1 MLNAQ
6 ALPTLLEA
14 LSQHGRPDDRAVR
27 HLLLDSRVLA
37 APADACFFA
46 IKGPRHDGHQ
56 YLAEMYGKGVR
67 VFVVEEMPRQPLGP
81 DAFIVVVKSSLAAL
95 QQIAA
100 WHRSQF
106 DYPVVGITGSN
117 GKTTVKEWAA
127 SLAAP
132 LRAVV
137 KSPRSFNSQVGVP
150 LSVWGMQPYHKLAL
164 IEAGIS
170 TAGEMERLQAII
182 KPTHGVFTHL
192 GAAHDAGF
200 ASRQEKFEEKWKLF
214 AEAEV
219 LVYLANQ
226 SPLARWIEA
235 KEGKGPSLVGWHWD
249 GQAER
254 LTSGLYRVQFGV
266 DRKLFTAEVPFGDA
280 TSIENAL
287 HAAVLLYALG
297 LDMDAVLAGLPQLRP
312 LSMRQEWKEG
322 LYGCRILDDT
332 YNNDLDGLQ
341 SAVQQLALYNQGHK
355 GRWLILS
362 DLPEVGLAAQERY
375 RQAADI
381 IATGAFDKVWAV
393 GPRWQSY
400 LPLLPNTAQSFA
412 DTDALLA
419 ALEPAAVA
427 ENLILVK
434 GGRAFGLERV
444 VQRLQKATHG
454 TRLEVDLNALVANLN
469 YYRARLPKGHRIM
482 AMVKAGAYGAGSF
495 QIASTLA
502 YHKVDY
508 LAVAYADEGAALR
521 GHGIGLPIMVM
532 NAGEEQME
540 LCLRH
545 HLEPVVYSLGQLR
558 AWLSL
563 CSPEANS
570 PAIHLELNTGMN
582 RLGFEADEIHAVLA
596 MLVPRAGQV
605 SLASV
610 FSHLAAADDP
620 GQDAFT
626 QTQLDRFKAMTQQL
640 AAAWHS
646 PFLRHIANTPGA
658 ARLPQAALDMVR
670 LGIGL
675 YGVEVGGEQ
684 GLVPVGRLK
693 SIVTQIRTVPPG
705 ESVSYGH
712 KWVLAE
718 PKRIATVAI
727 GYADG
732 LSRKMGNG
740 RFSMRIRGGLAPT
753 VGNVC
758 MDMTM
763 VDVTH
768 LPDVRELD
776 EVVIFDEV
784 NRIEDLAQIE
794 ETIPYE
800 ILTRIS
806 ERVRRVY
813 VNE

>member
-1 MLNAQ
+1 MIDAQ
-6 ALPTLLEA
+6 SLVSVLEA
-14 LSQHGRPDDRAVR
+14 ESAYGLPDGKAIS
-27 HLLLDSRVLA
+27 HLLLDSRLLA
-37 APADACFFA
+37 APAEACFFA
-46 IKGPRHDGHQ
+46 IKGPRHNGH
-56 YLAEMYGKGVR
+56 LHIAEMYAKGVR
-67 VFVVEEMPRQPLGP
+67 IFVVEDLPPLPGP
-81 DAFIVVVKSSLAAL
+81 DAFVLVVANSIAAL
-95 QQIAA
+95 QRLAA
-100 WHRSQF
+100 HHRQQF
-106 DYPVVGITGSN
+106 GYPVVGITGSN

-132 LRAVV
+132 LLPVY
-137 KSPRSFNSQVGVP
+137 KSPRSYNSQVGVP
-150 LSVWGMQPYHKLAL
+150 LSVWGMQAYHQLAL

-170 TAGEMERLQAII
+170 LVGEMGRLQAIV
-182 KPTHGVFTHL
+182 KPTHGVFTYL

-200 ASRQEKFEEKWKLF
+200 TSRQEKFEEKWKLF
-214 AEAEV
+214 AEAKV
-219 LVYLANQ
+219 VVYWANQ
-226 SPLARWIEA
+226 SPLATWIESKQASDIALIGWQWNGQA
-235 KEGKGPSLVGWHWD
+235 KRQAAGNYLVQFSVEGK
-249 GQAER
+249 QFAAE
-254 LTSGLYRVQFGV
+254 L
-266 DRKLFTAEVPFGDA
+266 PFADA

-287 HAAVLLYALG
+287 HAATLLYALG
-297 LDMDAVLAGLPQLRP
+297 LDMARVVAGLPLLRP
-312 LSMRQEWKEG
+312 LAMRQEWKEG

-341 SAVQQLALYNQGHK
+341 SAVQQLALYNQGHE

-375 RQAADI
+375 QQAASI
-381 IATGAFDKVWAV
+381 IASGAFDRIWAV
-393 GPRWQSY
+393 GPRWQTY
-400 LPLLPNTAQSFA
+400 LHLLPGNTQCFA
-412 DTDALLA
+412 NTETLLA
-419 ALEPAAVA
+419 ALEPSDVA
-427 ENLILVK
+427 QNLILVK

-444 VQRLQKATHG
+444 VQRLQRATHG
-454 TRLEVDLNALVANLN
+454 TRLEVDLSALVSNLN
-469 YYRARLPKGHRIM
+469 FYRARLPKGHRIM

-521 GHGIGLPIMVM
+521 NYGIGLPIMVM
-532 NAGEEQME
+532 NASEEQME
-540 LCLRH
+540 LCMRH
-545 HLEPVVYSLGQLR
+545 NLEPVIYTLSQLR
-558 AWLSL
+558 AWLSM
-563 CSPEANS
+563 CSAHKKS

-582 RLGFEADEIHAVLA
+582 RLGFDADEMQAVLA
-596 MLVPRAGQV
+596 QLVPMAGQV

-620 GQDAFT
+620 SQDPFT
-626 QTQLDRFKAMTQQL
+626 ETQLARFLAMTQQL
-640 AAAWHS
+640 QAAWPK

-658 ARLPQAALDMVR
+658 ARLPKAALDMVR

-693 SIVTQIRTVPPG
+693 SIVTQIRTVPAG

-712 KWVLAE
+712 KWVLAQ

-784 NRIEDLAQIE
+784 NRIEDLAKIE